1 MAGGLILE
9 GNWMD
14 YDLIAIDID
23 GTLIRGNAGVSAPVF
38 EAIQRVVKAGKRIV
52 LCTGRPFPGARR
64 YMEELRLTQEGDFL
78 ITYHGALVQR
88 TDTLETVIHHELSM
102 ADLQLWHE
110 FVQDVGVNFQ
120 AVRNDGVYMDA
131 VDVEPQ
137 ALIEPFFNELPL
149 RLRDFDQLNSTLNF
163 SKFIMADQF
172 ELIEK
177 LEEQIPR
184 SFREKF
190 TVVRSVENAI
200 EVLNKDASKGQ
211 SLSELA
217 EYLEIPRERVMA
229 IGDSGNDIDMVEYA
243 GLGVAMGNAIPAV
256 KDVADIITDSVDED
270 GVATAIN
277 RYFFD

>member
-1 MAGGLILE
+1 
-9 GNWMD
+9 MD

-23 GTLIRGNAGVSAPVF
+23 GTLIQGNTGVSEPVF
-38 EAIQRVVKAGKRIV
+38 EAIRRVVKAGKRIV
-52 LCTGRPFPGARR
+52 LCTGRPFPGARQ

-102 ADLQLWHE
+102 DDLQLWHS

-131 VDVEPQ
+131 VDVGGYG
-137 ALIEPFFNELPL
+137 LIEPFINELTL
-149 RLRDFDQLNSTLNF
+149 RLRDFDALDSGMSF
-163 SKFIMADQF
+163 SKLIMADEISKIQ
-172 ELIEK
+172 K
-177 LEEQIPR
+177 LEDNIPVA
-184 SFREKF
+184 FRNKY
-190 TVVRSVENAI
+190 TVVRSMDNTI
-200 EVLNKDASKGQ
+200 EVLSKTASKGQ
-211 SLSELA
+211 TLSELA
-217 EYLEIPRERVMA
+217 NMLDIPRERVMA

-256 KDVADIITDSVDED
+256 KDVADVITDSVDEH